1 MLAFKNNENK
11 PNYNNHF
18 LANFKSSNQC
28 QLLSLLEMKCYL
40 IALRKLK
47 ILVTGIISIVIV
59 VIVVI
64 ISDVVVVIG
73 FGIWFWKLMYR
84 RLHSALFLMRILW
97 LQLP

>member
-47 ILVTGIISIVIV
+47 ILVTGIIS
-59 VIVVI
+59 
-64 ISDVVVVIG
+64 VVVVIIG

-84 RLHSALFLMRILW
+84 RLHSALFLIRILW
-97 LQLP
+97 LQLA

>member
-47 ILVTGIISIVIV
+47 ILVTGIIS
-59 VIVVI
+59 
-64 ISDVVVVIG
+64 VVVVIIG

>member
-47 ILVTGIISIVIV
+47 ILVTGIIS
-59 VIVVI
+59 
-64 ISDVVVVIG
+64 VVVVIIG

-84 RLHSALFLMRILW
+84 RLHSALFLIRILW

>member
-47 ILVTGIISIVIV
+47 ILVTGIIS
-59 VIVVI
+59 
-64 ISDVVVVIG
+64 VVVVIIG

-97 LQLP
+97 LQLA

>member
-47 ILVTGIISIVIV
+47 ILVTGIIS
-59 VIVVI
+59 
-64 ISDVVVVIG
+64 VVVVIIG

-84 RLHSALFLMRILW
+84 WLHSALFLMRILW
-97 LQLP
+97 LQLA